1 MKREVFNYI
10 AMIVRD
16 YSTSEMYIHQRER
29 ELMNKFQEFRDENVG
44 GGRAQNRKDESTERM
59 AITLAEDRR
68 LNNLKKNEEAVRKAL
83 ESSDQ
88 ITKDI
93 IYELYLRENCI
104 LTLEGIAQ
112 KAHLSVA
119 AVKKRRI
126 KFFEKVAEEIGL

>member
-1 MKREVFNYI
+1 MEREVFNYI

-16 YSTSEMYIHQRER
+16 YPTSEMYIHQRER
-29 ELMNKFQEFRDENVG
+29 ELMNKFQEFKDENVG
-44 GGRAQNRKDESTERM
+44 GGRAQNCKNESTERM

-83 ESSDQ
+83 ELSDQ

-126 KFFEKVAEEIGL
+126 KFFEKVAAEIGL